1 MIYDDSPELYDAQ
14 YLSYRDDIPF
24 YLRLADDVGGPIL
37 ELGAGTGR
45 VTEALARAGHQVAAL
60 DSSAAML
67 RRARQR
73 LAAAGTGVAGEAV
86 RTGGDQVGTAGQV
99 TLLEADMRDFHL
111 GRRFPLVIAPF
122 NALMHAYTL
131 DDQDRTLACVREH
144 LEAGGV
150 FAFDLY
156 VPLLGQLGVLRSE
169 PSLLGP
175 VPESRAEAAG
185 GRVDLFLV
193 QHDDPEKQL
202 LTSTYYLDTVAGDGT
217 VRRSVTDLVQRYF
230 TRFELERALRAA
242 GFAVSLYGGFDR
254 SRFDASSTHFVGLAR
269 PLA

>member
-1 MIYDDSPELYDAQ
+1 MIYDDFPELYDAQ
-14 YLSYRDDIPF
+14 YLSYRDDVPF
-24 YLRLADDVGGPIL
+24 YLRVADDVGGPIL
-37 ELGAGTGR
+37 DLGAGTGR
-45 VTEALARAGHQVAAL
+45 VTEALARAGHQVTAL

-67 RRARQR
+67 GRARDR
-73 LAAAGTGVAGEAV
+73 L
-86 RTGGDQVGTAGQV
+86 TAGGFDVAADAGDGGREEIGMSRQV

-111 GRRFPLVIAPF
+111 ERRFPLVIAPF

-144 LEAGGV
+144 LDAGGV

-156 VPLLGQLGVLRSE
+156 VPKLGQLGVLRSE
-169 PSLLGP
+169 PSLLGA
-175 VPESRAEAAG
+175 VPESLAAAAG

-202 LTSTYYLDTVAGDGT
+202 LTSTYYLDTVASDGSL
-217 VRRSVTDLVQRYF
+217 RRSVTSLMQRYF

-254 SRFDASSTHFVGLAR
+254 SRLSATSAHFVGLAR